1 MKSTMPFHGV
11 RKPEVQRIVR
21 ALARGVE
28 RDELVIA
35 ATRLWDEATHREE
48 QYAATEILKRPVF
61 AGDCSLLPLHE
72 HIARTGAWW
81 DHVDE
86 TSGRIADLH
95 DAHPVETAELVR
107 RWSTDHSLWI
117 RRLAILS
124 QLQRRERTDRDLLAE
139 VIEPNRSDSEFF
151 IRKAIGWAL
160 RDLAKADPE
169 WVAEYV
175 EATELSALSRR
186 EALKHIG

>member
-1 MKSTMPFHGV
+1 MPFHGV

-21 ALARGVE
+21 ALAKGVE
-28 RDELVIA
+28 RDELVVA

-61 AGDCSLLPLHE
+61 AGDWSLVPLHE

-95 DAHPVETAELVR
+95 DAHPVETAALVR
-107 RWSTDHSLWI
+107 GWSSDDSFWI

-139 VIEPNRSDSEFF
+139 VIEPNRRDPEFF

-169 WVAEYV
+169 WVRAYV
-175 EATELSALSRR
+175 EATDLSPLSRR
-186 EALKHIG
+186 EALRHIG

>member
-1 MKSTMPFHGV
+1 MKSVMPFHGV

-21 ALARGVE
+21 TVAKGVG
-28 RDELVIA
+28 RDELLA
-35 ATRLWDEATHREE
+35 AARSLWDEATHREE

-61 AGDCSLLPLHE
+61 AGDWTLVELHE

-95 DAHPVETAELVR
+95 DAHPAETAALVR
-107 RWSTDHSLWI
+107 RWSIDESFWI

-124 QLQRRERTDRDLLAE
+124 QLQRRERTDRALLADL
-139 VIEPNRSDSEFF
+139 IEPNRGDAEFF

-169 WVAEYV
+169 WVRAYV
-175 EATELSALSRR
+175 DATELSPLSRR
-186 EALKHIG
+186 EALRHIG

>member
-1 MKSTMPFHGV
+1 MKSAMPFHGV

-21 ALARGVE
+21 TLAKGVG
-28 RDELVIA
+28 RDELLVA

-61 AGDCSLLPLHE
+61 MGDWSLVPLHE
-72 HIARTGAWW
+72 HIARSGAWW

-95 DAHPVETAELVR
+95 DAHPIDTAVLVL
-107 RWSTDHSLWI
+107 RWSIDESFWI

-139 VIEPNRSDSEFF
+139 VIEPNRGDTEFF

-160 RDLAKADPE
+160 RDLAKADPG
-169 WVAEYV
+169 WVRTYV
-175 EATELSALSRR
+175 DATELSPLSRR
-186 EALKHIG
+186 EALKHLG

>member
-1 MKSTMPFHGV
+1 MKSSMPFHGV

-21 ALARGVE
+21 IQAKGCE
-28 RDELVIA
+28 RDELVA
-35 ATRLWDEATHREE
+35 AASVLWEDATHREE
-48 QYAATEILKRPVF
+48 QYAATEILKRPAL
-61 AGDCSLLPLHE
+61 AGDWSLVALHE

-95 DAHPVETAELVR
+95 DAHPVETAVLVR
-107 RWSTDHSLWI
+107 RWSTDESFWI

-124 QLQRRERTDRDLLAE
+124 QLRRRERTDMDLLAE
-139 VIEPNRSDSEFF
+139 VIEPNRRDTEFF

-160 RDLAKADPE
+160 RDFATSDPR
-169 WVAEYV
+169 WVRAYV
-175 EATELSALSRR
+175 GVTEMSPLSRR
-186 EALKHIG
+186 EALKHLG